1 MFLLT
6 KSLPSFFRYFQPCHY
21 VLNLLRVATALS
33 FSTDDSSPQPIQSPG
48 GSSTASSRD
57 ASPSREIS
65 PLVNSLKPPT
75 IIRRGPQGFG
85 FTIRA
90 IRVYFGDSDYYTVHH
105 LVMVSLLL
113 WWEVWVMRILS
124 FTDLLRA
131 QKIIHWL
138 VNTHNLLLWF
148 LSPGYHHV
156 ITGVYMDEW
165 LTLDIMQY
173 FCFRD

>member
-1 MFLLT
+1 MIKTVHHKTCTASTRDQTQPLRSGAVYQSHLLT
-6 KSLPSFFRYFQPCHY
+6 ASSIFRKYFQPCQHI
-21 VLNLLRVATALS
+21 LICLGFATALS
-33 FSTDDSSPQPIQSPG
+33 FPTDDSSPQPIQSPG

-105 LVMVSLLL
+105 LVMVSLCSVHHL
-113 WWEVWVMRILS
+113 VMASLYSGGKEFNNGDINIIL
-124 FTDLLRA
+124 
-131 QKIIHWL
+131 
-138 VNTHNLLLWF
+138 
-148 LSPGYHHV
+148 
-156 ITGVYMDEW
+156 
-165 LTLDIMQY
+165 
-173 FCFRD
+173 

>member
-1 MFLLT
+1 MKHKDMREASVSHTTSICILEVSTAMSACTHLL
-6 KSLPSFFRYFQPCHY
+6 SC
-21 VLNLLRVATALS
+21 VATALS

-105 LVMVSLLL
+105 LVMVSPCIM
-113 WWEVWVMRILS
+113 VDSSATNRSPLS
-124 FTDLLRA
+124 PFLKHFRA
-131 QKIIHWL
+131 QATREWEWIH
-138 VNTHNLLLWF
+138 
-148 LSPGYHHV
+148 
-156 ITGVYMDEW
+156 
-165 LTLDIMQY
+165 
-173 FCFRD
+173 